1 MLSRWFSV
9 PKPALAMVQ
18 LRPLPGSYRYAGEPL
33 PSIVDAALAETAVL
47 ADAGFDG
54 VQLQN
59 MGDNPSTRHVGPE
72 TVAYMTAA
80 ALAIKQAY
88 PALSLSILVNWDAE
102 AAIAVADA
110 SGAHFVRIE
119 HTFTGVA
126 VTSWG
131 FSEACC
137 HQATRFQRRI
147 GARAPIFADV
157 YEPHA
162 VPLAPLPID
171 VAAHAA
177 VFEGGAEGLF
187 ITGSDFAESLQWL
200 AAVKNRLPDIPLF
213 LGGGAT
219 ADNAEEALAIAD
231 GVVVATWIKHGDMRN
246 AVDPVL
252 ARRFMDAVA
261 QARDARERSS
271 APYS

>member
-1 MLSRWFSV
+1 VLSQWFSV

-18 LRPLPGSYRYAGEPL
+18 LHSLPGSYRYAGEPMS
-33 PSIVDAALAETAVL
+33 SIIDAALSETAIL
-47 ADAGFDG
+47 AEAGFDG
-54 VQLQN
+54 IQLQN

-80 ALAIKQAY
+80 ALAIGQAF

-110 SGAHFVRIE
+110 SGADFVRIE
-119 HTFTGVA
+119 HTFTGVS

-137 HQATRFQRRI
+137 YEASRFQRRI
-147 GARAPIFADV
+147 GAIAPIFADV

-162 VPLAPLPID
+162 VPLAPLPIE
-171 VAAHAA
+171 VAAHAT

-187 ITGSDFAESLQWL
+187 ITGGDFAESRQWL
-200 AAVKNRLPDIPLF
+200 AAVRNRLPNIPLF

-219 ADNAEEALAIAD
+219 ADNVGEALALAD

-246 AVDPVL
+246 PVDPEL
-252 ARRFMDAVA
+252 ARRFMAAVVL
-261 QARDARERSS
+261 ARESL
-271 APYS
+271 

>member
-1 MLSRWFSV
+1 MLSQWFSV
-9 PKPALAMVQ
+9 AKPALAMIQ
-18 LRPLPGSYRYAGEPL
+18 LRPLPGSYRYTGEPL
-33 PSIVDAALAETAVL
+33 ATIIDAALAEAAIV
-47 ADAGFDG
+47 AAAGFDG

-59 MGDNPSTRHVGPE
+59 MGDNPSTRRVGPE

-80 ALAIKQAY
+80 ALAVKQAF

-110 SGAHFVRIE
+110 SGADFVRIE

-131 FSEACC
+131 LSEACC
-137 HQATRFQRRI
+137 YEATRCKRRI
-147 GARAPIFADV
+147 GARAPLFADV

-162 VPLAPLPID
+162 TPLAPLPIA

-177 VFEGGAEGLF
+177 VHEGGAEGLF
-187 ITGSDFAESLQWL
+187 ITGGDFSESRRWL
-200 AAVKNRLPDIPLF
+200 AEVRARLPEVPLF

-219 ADNAEEALAIAD
+219 AGNVGEALAIAD
-231 GVVVATWIKHGDMRN
+231 GVVVAAWIKHGDIRN
-246 AVDPVL
+246 AVDPEL
-252 ARRFMDAVA
+252 AGQFMAAVA
-261 QARDARERSS
+261 GARDGF
-271 APYS
+271 